1 VAEDVYW
8 AVEIDGQP
16 AGPGVLAARG
26 TDGHFTA
33 MQVRDGRTRGLDF
46 HLARL
51 DRAQR
56 ELFGAG
62 LDGGLVRD
70 RIRHAM
76 GWVGNASVRVYAY
89 RDALVVTVR
98 PPGETPAMP
107 HAMRSVRYRRPM
119 AHLKYLKGFAQ
130 GYYAQRPAPEGL
142 REDLFV
148 GDDGL
153 ISEGSITN
161 VGFWRRGA
169 VVWPA
174 APALAGIMMQVL
186 RRQLAARGVPQA
198 DEPVR
203 LADVPSFDAMFL
215 CNSRGWAPVD
225 RVDGTFV
232 PVPRAAVQA
241 LADAYARAP
250 RDLI

>member
-1 VAEDVYW
+1 VVDEPYW
-8 AVEIDGQP
+8 VVEVDGRP
-16 AGPGVLAARG
+16 ADPEVLAAYG
-26 TDGHFTA
+26 SDGHFTA

-51 DRAQR
+51 DGAHR
-56 ELFGAG
+56 ELFGTG

-70 RIRHAM
+70 RIRHAL
-76 GWVGNASVRVYAY
+76 GAVPDASVRVNAF

-98 PPGETPAMP
+98 PPADTPVRP
-107 HAMRSVRYRRPM
+107 HAMRSVRYRRPR
-119 AHLKYLKGFAQ
+119 AHLKYLKGFRE
-130 GYYAQRPAPEGL
+130 GYYADRPAPPEL
-142 REDLFV
+142 VEDLFV

-161 VGFWRRGA
+161 VGLWRGA
-169 VVWPA
+169 SVVWPD

-186 RRQLAARGVPQA
+186 RRELAAGGVAQA
-198 DEPVR
+198 VEPVR
-203 LADVPSFDAMFL
+203 LADVSSYDAMFV

-225 RVDGTFV
+225 RVDDV
-232 PVPRAAVQA
+232 PVPVPPAVVKT

-250 RDLI
+250 RDAI